1 MRTRRFTSLKLSVCL
16 AVALLMANSTPII
29 AEDEDTTVE
38 DAAPAEEQQAE
49 LTLQEMI
56 KPCGAC
62 HGEDGNTSIA
72 TYPNMGGQNA
82 KYLERQMLLMRA
94 GERHV
99 PLMAGQ
105 LDSMTDENIREI
117 AEFYAS
123 KPKMTMQ
130 AKPDLI
136 ELGESIYRGGILKKN
151 VAACTACHTPNGDG
165 NALAG
170 FPRIAGQ
177 HTEYTVAQLKA
188 YREDQRTS
196 DEDFNGMM
204 RDVAKNMT
212 DTEMQAVANYIKGL
226 Y

>member
-1 MRTRRFTSLKLSVCL
+1 MLIRRFASFKSILSVTL
-16 AVALLMANSTPII
+16 ALLMSNSAVVV
-29 AEDEDTTVE
+29 AEGG
-38 DAAPAEEQQAE
+38 DAADVDGASKEARLPEP
-49 LTLQEMI
+49 TLQELVR
-56 KPCGAC
+56 PCGAC
-62 HGEDGNTSIA
+62 HGDDGNTTIA

-82 KYLERQMLLMRA
+82 KYLERQMLLMRS
-94 GERHV
+94 GERDV

-105 LDSMTDENIREI
+105 LDSMTDSNIRAI
-117 AEFYAS
+117 AEHYAS
-123 KPKMTMQ
+123 KPKLTMQ
-130 AKPDLI
+130 ATPENL

-177 HTEYTVAQLKA
+177 HVEYTVAQLQA

-196 DEDFNGMM
+196 DEGFNGMM

-212 DTEMQAVANYIKGL
+212 DTEMQAVANYVKGL
-226 Y
+226 F